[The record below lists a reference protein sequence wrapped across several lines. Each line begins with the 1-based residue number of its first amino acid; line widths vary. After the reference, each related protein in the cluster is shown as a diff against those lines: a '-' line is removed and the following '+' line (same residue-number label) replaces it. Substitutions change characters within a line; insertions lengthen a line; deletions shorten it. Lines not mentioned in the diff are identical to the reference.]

1 MGLFQGLRECFE
13 YQPNE
18 PIVFLGIVH
27 VGVAVGQCLR
37 SVALHHEVISCL
49 SERSVQ
55 SLLHFFLYPFNCS
68 VSMEQSLL
76 TYVPGEI
83 IGPVF

>member
-1 MGLFQGLRECFE
+1 MRVCFE
-13 YQPNE
+13 YEPKE
-18 PIVFLGIVH
+18 PIVSLGIVH

-49 SERSVQ
+49 GERSVH
-55 SLLHFFLYPFNCS
+55 SLLHFVLYPFNCS

-76 TYVPGEI
+76 AYVPGEI
-83 IGPVF
+83 VGPIFECQTM